1 MAYDNPIHQTITLP
15 GAAISASGTL
25 VSAIGPAGKVGRLES
40 IGAVVSTSTT
50 AAASELRVGTASD
63 ADAYGTLSVPI
74 ATAGAAAAYNAATI
88 SDIDANLMPADTA
101 VLIASDG
108 GSTAGAADVV
118 VTIAWF

>member
-1 MAYDNPIHQTITLP
+1 VST
-15 GAAISASGTL
+15 AATL
-25 VSAIGPAGKVGRLES
+25 VSVVGPAGKVGRLEG
-40 IGAVVSTSTT
+40 IGAVVTTSTT
-50 AAASELRVGTASD
+50 SAATELRVGSASD

-74 ATAGAAAAYNAATI
+74 ATAGAAAAYNSATI